1 MYLPTQYC
9 MIKAIR
15 LSMPFH
21 SFVKPDMLHRN
32 KEACV
37 ADEAERSE
45 VLEPARVYPA
55 AGARGRWIVEAPVM
69 TAAPRQAPHC
79 FTGPNAQ
86 SRALRYAYEA
96 FGSARFFPFPA
107 TDRDVPLA

>member
-1 MYLPTQYC
+1 M
-9 MIKAIR
+9 A
-15 LSMPFH
+15 SE
-21 SFVKPDMLHRN
+21 V
-32 KEACV
+32 
-37 ADEAERSE
+37 ERSE

-55 AGARGRWIVEAPVM
+55 PEAHGRWIVEAPVLIA
-69 TAAPRQAPHC
+69 TPRQKPHF

-107 TDRDVPLA
+107 PDRDVPAA